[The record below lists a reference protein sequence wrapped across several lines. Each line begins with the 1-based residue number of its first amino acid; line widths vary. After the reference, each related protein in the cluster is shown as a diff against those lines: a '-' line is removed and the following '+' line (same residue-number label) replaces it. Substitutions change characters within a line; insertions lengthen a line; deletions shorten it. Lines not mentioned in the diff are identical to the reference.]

1 MTKKGWLSGSSS
13 SDDEKSSTTQG
24 TQDDR
29 TKDAERRAQA
39 DDVNVPH
46 RNIVDDA
53 RNVETDDDS
62 VNPHNEAMAQKPVAV
77 PKDRTQDP
85 RADKLSTTDDLKGAF
100 REWGK
105 RLRLGGPSSA
115 DWERFEELT
124 GDRQPRPQDRPI
136 SSVPE
141 GAQPAAPDAVSST
154 GAEEG
159 TRSKSKGA

>member
-1 MTKKGWLSGSSS
+1 MSKKGFFGGSS
-13 SDDEKSSTTQG
+13 SDDEKSTAQG

-29 TKDAERRAQA
+29 TKDAERRAQQA

-46 RNIVDDA
+46 RNIIDDA

-77 PKDRTQDP
+77 PKDRTHDP
-85 RADKLSTTDDLKGAF
+85 RSDKLSTTDDLKSAF
-100 REWGK
+100 RDWGK
-105 RLRLGGPSSA
+105 KLRLGGPSSA

-124 GDRQPRPQDRPI
+124 GDRQPRPQDKPI

-141 GAQPAAPDAVSST
+141 GAAPAAPDAVSST
-154 GAEEG
+154 SGEEG
-159 TRSKSKGA
+159 SRSKSKGA